1 MTDDRGRGGN
11 GDIIDGGAEHLDGK
25 EERGLGTNEVHL
37 SFKDGPSS
45 DKS

>member
-11 GDIIDGGAEHLDGK
+11 GDIIDGGEHLDGK
-25 EERGLGTNEVHL
+25 EERGLVTNDVHL
-37 SFKDGPSS
+37 SSKDGPSS